1 MKKLI
6 GILAVALFAVPAL
19 LIGQEAFTKTGE
31 GVRVKNIAFINV
43 NVYYIVHQMKG
54 KLPAKNPQ
62 AIIDADQ
69 EKTFWLSMM
78 RDVDSQKIVGAIQEA
93 YVKNGYNN
101 PANGQQL
108 FSIITGELKQ
118 GDNMTIYYSPATKT
132 TTLSFKGKSSSV
144 AGVDFMKA
152 TWSIWFG
159 KIDQPGLTQA
169 LMANIP

>member
-6 GILAVALFAVPAL
+6 GVLAVALFAIPAL
-19 LIGQEAFTKTGE
+19 VFAQEAFTKTGE

-54 KLPAKNPQ
+54 KLPGKNPQ
-62 AIIDADQ
+62 AIIDAEQ

-78 RDVDSQKIVGAIQEA
+78 RDIDSQKIVGAIQEA
-93 YVKNGYNN
+93 YIKNGYNN

-108 FSIITGELKQ
+108 FSVITGELKQ
-118 GDNMTIYYSPATKT
+118 GDNLTLYYNPASKT
-132 TTLSFKGKSSSV
+132 TTCTFKGRSATV
-144 AGVDFMKA
+144 AGSDFMKA